1 MVAAVILLVVVLA
14 LSLRLVVL
22 EIELKVLRDA
32 ERITGGK
39 IEKIRR
45 QIENCRKDD

>member
-1 MVAAVILLVVVLA
+1 MVAVVILMVVILA
-14 LSLRLVVL
+14 LVLRLLVL
-22 EIELKVLRDA
+22 EIDLKVLHDA

-45 QIENCRKDD
+45 QIENCKKDD